1 MMSGQNPHPEEMHH
15 GQIPVGCPTPPP
27 HPLLGLD
34 IDRCITKES
43 SQVTPGLRE
52 RSAGSFPEQ
61 RLGSN
66 RTNCT
71 NKRNVQY
78 GDEDIITRVHPF
90 PRPSSSDMN
99 VFFMSHSVVA
109 KFVVNKCTLHCWKPR
124 PVPFQLVTG
133 QYFTFAN
140 SFVWN
145 E

>member
-1 MMSGQNPHPEEMHH
+1 MRSKPFVSANFDNYLLPRGGDFDNFFGKCQNPHPMPE
-15 GQIPVGCPTPPP
+15 PPP
-27 HPLLGLD
+27 P
-34 IDRCITKES
+34 TS
-43 SQVTPGLRE
+43 GLRE

-71 NKRNVQY
+71 NQRNVQY
-78 GDEDIITRVHPF
+78 NEDIITRVHPF
-90 PRPSSSDMN
+90 PRPSSDMN
-99 VFFMSHSVVA
+99 VFFISHSVVA